1 MPPSASVAVACGSS
15 LTAPP
20 GPHRPLSPRL
30 PSRRVRQQPPVI
42 LPFSAFSLITLS
54 AASSLGDAS
63 LTPFTLMTATYYPV
77 ALFVV
82 FTLSIVTGIGRP
94 KAEP

>member
-1 MPPSASVAVACGSS
+1 MP
-15 LTAPP
+15 
-20 GPHRPLSPRL
+20 
-30 PSRRVRQQPPVI
+30 
-42 LPFSAFSLITLS
+42 TLS

-94 KAEP
+94 KAQA